1 MSDRVASLSTP
12 ALVALLG
19 GACLVVLAGAFAVGR
34 ATAPS
39 GRHAAPALVSV
50 SGSGAQL
57 SLPQLS
63 QAVPV
68 PALAATPRPPAPA
81 TAPKQV
87 VHRTKPKRAGAP
99 VDITGSG

>member
-1 MSDRVASLSTP
+1 VFRGLASLPTAAVVA
-12 ALVALLG
+12 ALGLG
-19 GACLVVLAGAFAVGR
+19 CLAVLAAAFAIGR

-39 GRHAAPALVSV
+39 GSHAAPALVPARS
-50 SGSGAQL
+50 SGAQL
-57 SLPQLS
+57 ALPQLS

-68 PALAATPRPPAPA
+68 PALASTPAPA
-81 TAPKQV
+81 HTAPAPKQV